1 MRRTLTTTL
10 LAAMLVMGLATAA
23 AALGPLYVQDFSDD
37 ADGWNDSD
45 DDWYGTVTHNPGTGT
60 ATFEGDEVSA
70 PFSPFDG
77 YRATWTAGWTAEID
91 VYLDP
96 SWDAGEGFD
105 YSVAA
110 TGTDGLH
117 QRDFIFHVAK
127 DASENALLVAGSNN
141 TNFAVFEDLETRN
154 HVEVTD
160 AGWYTLQHVFRDHN
174 GTLAVDLNLLDSNGT
189 VLFTETRNTPADT
202 IPGEVGGNRYGWFTV
217 IDVDGGI
224 KVDNHELFA
233 ADPENADDCKN
244 GGWDGF
250 GFRNQGQCIKF
261 VNTGKDSR

>member
-1 MRRTLTTTL
+1 MRRTLSTTL

-45 DDWYGTVTHNPGTGT
+45 DGWYGTVTHNPGTGT
-60 ATFEGDEVSA
+60 AIFEGDGVSA
-70 PFSPFDG
+70 PFSRFDG
-77 YRATWTAGWTAEID
+77 YRGSWNGGWIAEID

-96 SWDAGEGFD
+96 AWDAGGGFD
-105 YSVAA
+105 YTVASSNSSGA
-110 TGTDGLH
+110 HL
-117 QRDFIFHVAK
+117 RDFIFHVAK
-127 DASENALLVAGSNN
+127 DSSTGMLLVAGSNN
-141 TNFAVFEDLETRN
+141 TDSVVREDLETRN
-154 HVEVTD
+154 HVVVTD
-160 AGWYTLQHVFRDHN
+160 AGWYTLQHVFRDA
-174 GTLAVDLNLLDSNGT
+174 GGSLAVDLNLLDSNGT
-189 VLFTETRNTPADT
+189 VLFTETRTNAADT
-202 IPGEVGGNRYGWFTV
+202 IPGVVGGNRYGWFTV
-217 IDVDGGI
+217 IDVDGGLE
-224 KVDNHELFA
+224 VDNHELFA